1 MKEKVTDRNAYKNDW
16 SRENRDRVSLMLP
29 KEGRPTKENVKA
41 AAEASPTAKGSVN
54 GWILEAITE
63 KLGRET

>member
-16 SRENRDRVSLMLP
+16 SRENRDRVSLMHP
-29 KEGRPTKENVKA
+29 KEGVPTKENVKA

>member
-29 KEGRPTKENVKA
+29 KEGIPTKENVKA

-54 GWILEAITE
+54 GLIPEAITE

>member
-41 AAEASPTAKGSVN
+41 AADASPTAKGRVN

-63 KLGRET
+63 KLDRET

>member
-29 KEGRPTKENVKA
+29 KEGIPTKENVKV